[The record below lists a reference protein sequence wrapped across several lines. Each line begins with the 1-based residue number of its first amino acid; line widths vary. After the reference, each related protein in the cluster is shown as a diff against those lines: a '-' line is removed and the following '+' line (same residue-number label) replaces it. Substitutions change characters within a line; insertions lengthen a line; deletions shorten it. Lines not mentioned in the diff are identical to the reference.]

1 MKEITLENL
10 LTTEE
15 HVSEHTADMD
25 EVLRETSNTADT
37 LYRVADLV
45 ALSDEENDLVLEKL
59 KDIETWYGK
68 GDVCMLRMEC
78 RDYFKALAWL
88 VKNTTI
94 CEQVAA
100 KFHDTLKFN
109 VERAAAKM
117 LAEIKEY
124 EYHEET

>member
-10 LTTEE
+10 LSSEE
-15 HVSEHTADMD
+15 HVSEYTADMD
-25 EVLRETSNTADT
+25 EVLRQTSNTADT
-37 LYRVADLV
+37 LNRVAEL
-45 ALSDEENDLVLEKL
+45 LEPSDDDRDGTIERL
-59 KDIETWYGK
+59 KEIEAWFTAGNLN
-68 GDVCMLRMEC
+68 GLRLAC
-78 RDYFKALAWL
+78 RDYFTALAWL

-117 LAEIKEY
+117 LQEIQAY
-124 EYHEET
+124 DN

>member
-10 LTTEE
+10 LSSEE
-15 HVSEHTADMD
+15 HVAEYTADMD
-25 EVLRETSNTADT
+25 EVLRQTSNTADT
-37 LYRVADLV
+37 LNRVAEL
-45 ALSDEENDLVLEKL
+45 LTSSDEDSEDDMGHL
-59 KDIETWYGK
+59 KEIETWYSK
-68 GDVCMLRMEC
+68 RNIDRLRLAC
-78 RDYFKALAWL
+78 RDYFTALAWL

-117 LAEIKEY
+117 LQEIQEY
-124 EYHEET
+124 DS